1 MAVYNKQGHRARVLL
16 KSACLSLLQHKLRSL
31 LSILGIVCGI
41 MAVVA
46 VIAIGKGAE
55 QETMRHIEQMGITN
69 IFIRADQLTE
79 EQLHRAKQQHSA
91 GLQNSDRERLRT
103 NNPFLRNTAGARE
116 RTLNLTD
123 LPRGLH
129 PRLMECTASYG
140 DILGIQMAQ
149 GRFLSE
155 TDTERRQQVCVLG
168 WQVAISLGQK
178 GQLNQEIRIGE
189 QLFLVIG
196 ILARQD
202 ALNTEQGKVT
212 MQNLNNSIFFPLDTL
227 EGNSEEAAPLTEL
240 LIEVKQPDQ
249 VKPCAALLRRSLH
262 MAHNGVND
270 FQLIIPLEML
280 AQARK
285 IQGIFNLVFGI
296 IGAITLFV
304 GGIGIMN
311 IMLANISERIH
322 EIGLRRAVGARPEHI
337 LLQFLGEAILLTLIG
352 GIIGILCGILLSLC
366 LGMLTGWPIGFS
378 IPLLALPLGISL
390 LTGLFFGIYPARK
403 AAAMDPIQALGS
415 SS

>member
-1 MAVYNKQGHRARVLL
+1 
-16 KSACLSLLQHKLRSL
+16 
-31 LSILGIVCGI
+31 
-41 MAVVA
+41 
-46 VIAIGKGAE
+46 
-55 QETMRHIEQMGITN
+55 
-69 IFIRADQLTE
+69 
-79 EQLHRAKQQHSA
+79 
-91 GLQNSDRERLRT
+91 
-103 NNPFLRNTAGARE
+103 
-116 RTLNLTD
+116 
-123 LPRGLH
+123 
-129 PRLMECTASYG
+129 
-140 DILGIQMAQ
+140 
-149 GRFLSE
+149 
-155 TDTERRQQVCVLG
+155 
-168 WQVAISLGQK
+168 
-178 GQLNQEIRIGE
+178 
-189 QLFLVIG
+189 
-196 ILARQD
+196 
-202 ALNTEQGKVT
+202 
-212 MQNLNNSIFFPLDTL
+212 
-227 EGNSEEAAPLTEL
+227 
-240 LIEVKQPDQ
+240 
-249 VKPCAALLRRSLH
+249 